1 MANYALQIVSESRTE
16 QMWFPH
22 WCYIFCLFLKQSTV
36 WLTDLTLI
44 WLFFWR
50 PGSKQLSSS
59 LLTCFYSKRL
69 EKWRERL
76 FHLCVTHFFSRSRCR
91 DEKNVVNYLFT
102 FLFLFEV
109 DEVAGWILM
118 GPSVL
123 YCINLTHKQVQ
134 AYSNMW
140 ATSIPFV
147 FRVILFKIWNLP
159 LI

>member
-1 MANYALQIVSESRTE
+1 MTNGKFCFTNSFWEQSRCDFPIDATFSAFFLSKALSDQLID
-16 QMWFPH
+16 
-22 WCYIFCLFLKQSTV
+22 
-36 WLTDLTLI
+36 TDLI
-44 WLFFWR
+44 VFWR

-76 FHLCVTHFFSRSRCR
+76 FHLCVTHVFSLSRCR
-91 DEKNVVNYLFT
+91 DDKNVVNYLFT

-109 DEVAGWILM
+109 DQVAGWILM